1 MSNVVQLK
9 SREDEQTGI
18 VESEYAKCIEV
29 SKRIRWDI
37 ERDVIRGRRFD
48 FSRKFLPD
56 ALTKI
61 DVLPFLDQAE
71 QRLLSQI
78 QGRTYANMFA
88 LIERYI
94 VVKMLDVSR
103 GHSFGNQIALEALVR
118 FTDEELK
125 HQALFRR
132 IEQMIAPHMPEGYR
146 FDHQPNEVASFVLGK
161 STWAVLALTCL
172 VELVTQVHY
181 RAGIAPAA
189 EVSPLFKDAF
199 LFHWKEESQHAILDE
214 IEWRR
219 EDAGLNEQQRDA
231 AVDDLIA
238 LAAGVDGIVQ
248 AQARADCD
256 YFLRVCGRPLSQE
269 QSDKLSSTVLYAYRW
284 QYIVSG
290 AEDARFSAIL
300 GSMITERQAGRIAA
314 ALEPIATFKPH

>member
-132 IEQMIAPHMPEGYR
+132 R
-146 FDHQPNEVASFVLGK
+146 LG
-161 STWAVLALTCL
+161 T
-172 VELVTQVHY
+172 
-181 RAGIAPAA
+181 
-189 EVSPLFKDAF
+189 
-199 LFHWKEESQHAILDE
+199 
-214 IEWRR
+214 
-219 EDAGLNEQQRDA
+219 
-231 AVDDLIA
+231 
-238 LAAGVDGIVQ
+238 
-248 AQARADCD
+248 
-256 YFLRVCGRPLSQE
+256 
-269 QSDKLSSTVLYAYRW
+269 RW
-284 QYIVSG
+284 Y
-290 AEDARFSAIL
+290 
-300 GSMITERQAGRIAA
+300 
-314 ALEPIATFKPH
+314 P